1 MIKNILMI
9 LNFLVQRS
17 ILFGRS
23 FRVVPRSFWVVS
35 RSLCKK
41 IKKLFVGERTAP
53 CGKRKIHVTRLEW
66 GGKLSE
72 VMMIG
77 GVRHGLATY
86 WHKSGP
92 KKSEVLY
99 FDGKKEGL
107 ATYWY
112 ERGGSKKSE
121 VLYVDDK
128 KEGLETNWYE
138 SGSKKS
144 EVLYV
149 DGKSEGLAT
158 RWHENGSKY

>member
-53 CGKRKIHVTRLEW
+53 CGKRKIHVTRSEW
-66 GGKLSE
+66 GDKLSE

-86 WHKSGP
+86 YWYESGS
-92 KKSEVLY
+92 KLMEALY

-107 ATYWY
+107 VTYWH
-112 ERGGSKKSE
+112 ERGGF
-121 VLYVDDK
+121 
-128 KEGLETNWYE
+128 
-138 SGSKKS
+138 
-144 EVLYV
+144 
-149 DGKSEGLAT
+149 
-158 RWHENGSKY
+158 